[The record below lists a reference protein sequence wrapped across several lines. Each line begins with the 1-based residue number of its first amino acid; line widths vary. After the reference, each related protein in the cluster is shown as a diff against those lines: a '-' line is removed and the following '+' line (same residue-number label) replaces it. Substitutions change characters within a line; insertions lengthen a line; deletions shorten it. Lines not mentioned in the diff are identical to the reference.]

1 MIEVFNTNEEEL
13 LLAFRSGDERAFD
26 QVFRKFYAPLV
37 FFARRFML
45 LEGMAE
51 EVVQDNLFKLWQKRA
66 DFNSLVSMKAFLY
79 ISTKNACLDGID
91 KEKRK
96 LNRDSHWV
104 LENDY
109 LEPNVEDLIIHT
121 EVLQE
126 IRSAINLLP
135 EQCRKIMKMSY
146 EQSMTGKEIAE
157 AMQITVSTV
166 NNQKARG
173 LSLLRK
179 SLHQNGFALLI
190 ILLGNDLLN

>member
-1 MIEVFNTNEEEL
+1 MIEVSNTNEEEL

-26 QVFRKFYAPLV
+26 QVFRKFYAALV
-37 FFARRFML
+37 FFARRFMP

-51 EVVQDNLFKLWQKRA
+51 EIVQDTLFKLWQKRG
-66 DFNSLVSMKAFLY
+66 DFHSFISLKAFLY
-79 ISTKNACLDGID
+79 ISTRNACLDGID
-91 KEKRK
+91 REKRK
-96 LNRDSHWV
+96 LNRDNHWF
-104 LENDY
+104 LETEH
-109 LEPNVEDLIIHT
+109 LESNVEELIIQT

-126 IRSAINLLP
+126 IRYAINLLP
-135 EQCRKIMKMSY
+135 DQCRKIMKMSY
-146 EQSMTGKEIAE
+146 EQSMSGKEIAE

-179 SLHQNGFALLI
+179 NLRENGFALFI